1 MYITVFGEFQN
12 EKVEKFYLE
21 RLKKLT
27 IEQRWL
33 IVVGMRQVA
42 VDMVRAEVRKKY
54 PDWEKRFV
62 NLEATRR
69 IMEAHG
75 TTFRPPELMA
85 KLKEHDNL

>member
-12 EKVEKFYLE
+12 ERVEKFYLE

-42 VDMVRAEVRKKY
+42 VDMVRSQIREEH
-54 PDWEKRFV
+54 PDWDKTQI

-75 TTFRPPELMA
+75 TTFRPTRRALPRP
-85 KLKEHDNL
+85 